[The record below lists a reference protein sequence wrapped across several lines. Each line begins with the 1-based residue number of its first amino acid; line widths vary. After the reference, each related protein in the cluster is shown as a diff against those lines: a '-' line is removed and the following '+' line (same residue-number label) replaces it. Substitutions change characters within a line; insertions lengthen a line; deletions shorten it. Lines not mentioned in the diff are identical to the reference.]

1 MKKRFIAVIMSLV
14 MCASLVLPVGYAD
27 VKADV
32 KSAEILDTDVSEA
45 SDGCT
50 LLGVYGTYY
59 SQAMEALDKL
69 NEFVRRRAKREMYL
83 TQEILSVCLPLMI
96 MCR

>member
-14 MCASLVLPVGYAD
+14 MCVSLVLPVGYAD

-50 LLGVYGTYY
+50 LLGV
-59 SQAMEALDKL
+59 
-69 NEFVRRRAKREMYL
+69 
-83 TQEILSVCLPLMI
+83 
-96 MCR
+96 

>member
-32 KSAEILDTDVSEA
+32 
-45 SDGCT
+45 
-50 LLGVYGTYY
+50 
-59 SQAMEALDKL
+59 
-69 NEFVRRRAKREMYL
+69 MYL